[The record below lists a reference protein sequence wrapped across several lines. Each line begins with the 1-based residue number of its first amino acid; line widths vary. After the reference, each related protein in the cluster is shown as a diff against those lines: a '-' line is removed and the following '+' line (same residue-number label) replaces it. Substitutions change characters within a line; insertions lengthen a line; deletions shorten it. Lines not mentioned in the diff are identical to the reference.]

1 MLLSCGFI
9 SFWFWFVYAIW
20 IEWNGKKLF
29 NKNQSTN
36 TQKIRKKNESK
47 WMDRVNPFPIA

>member
-1 MLLSCGFI
+1 MASFRFGFGLSMPFGL
-9 SFWFWFVYAIW
+9 
-20 IEWNGKKLF
+20 NGMEKKLF